1 MNPKVNLLQKYNNFI
16 ERFGKI
22 RTFIYYAAV
31 LIELLLMIY
40 EKTDLPLSSPR
51 LMFRLTFLLTILVVL
66 LTQYSLKQWIVLILT
81 FGFTFLCYKITGNND
96 LLRFAMF
103 VAASKDVNLDKLSK
117 SYLMVTLAGFLG
129 IALCA
134 SLGAFGNL
142 ALTYDYGRK
151 AGVETRYVLG
161 FGHPNAL
168 HGALFAVIILFIYV
182 IEKRRP
188 AISGIGRLVT
198 YCGALLL
205 NVFMFFLTDSRTGLV
220 ITCFA
225 ILLAIVLHYAE
236 KLRNSRFTYI
246 VGAAV
251 VAFSVGFS
259 VWAAAISEH
268 AKDKGSIYKK
278 LDRILTGRIWSLFQ
292 DTRTHK
298 GTLATWTLFGNEF
311 SGNSFFDMGWVRM
324 FYWYGIIPSCLI
336 LALIAVIIYR
346 VYKKRDYATL
356 ILLVT
361 ISVYTII
368 EAAFMSSYIG
378 RNFLLPIAGVYL
390 LGSKWEDNS
399 ARKEQILS

>member
-1 MNPKVNLLQKYNNFI
+1 MNILQKYNNFI

-22 RTFIYYAAV
+22 RTFIYYAVV

-51 LMFRLTFLLTILVVL
+51 GMFRLTFLLCVLVVL
-66 LTQYSLKQWIVLILT
+66 LTPYSLKQWGILILT
-81 FGFTFLCYKITGNND
+81 FGFTFICYRITGNND
-96 LLRFAMF
+96 LFRFAMF
-103 VAASKDVNLDKLSK
+103 IAASKDVNLDKLSK

-129 IALCA
+129 IAMCA
-134 SLGAFGNL
+134 ALGAFGNL
-142 ALTYDYGRK
+142 SLTYDYGRK

-188 AISGIGRLVT
+188 TVSGIGRLVT
-198 YCGALLL
+198 YAGALLL

-220 ITCFA
+220 INCFA
-225 ILLAIVLHYAE
+225 ILMAIVLHYAQG
-236 KLRNSRFTYI
+236 LRKARFTYI
-246 VGAAV
+246 AGSAV
-251 VAFSVGFS
+251 VAFCVAFS
-259 VWAAAISEH
+259 VWAAAISAH
-268 AKDKGSIYKK
+268 AKDKHSFYKK
-278 LDRILTGRIWSLFQ
+278 LDKLLTGRIWSLYQ

-298 GTLATWTLFGNEF
+298 GTLETWTLFGNEF

-336 LALIAVIIYR
+336 LVLIALILYR

-356 ILLVT
+356 ILFVT

-378 RNFLLPIAGVYL
+378 RNFLLPVAGVYL